1 MCAPSAWIVRAGV
14 VSCLAFVRCVCV
26 HRARRAVHEP
36 DRDARVNWVR
46 QQEPSVCV
54 RARTWCGRAERV
66 RARRNDRRAI
76 VEDLVVRAIRR
87 EEVELIKRR
96 MVAVEAVEQAA
107 LGAASSIR
115 GSCASE
121 RVVRGTVKLAGAW
134 WSSRAVGA
142 SWVRLTGYKAPL

>member
-1 MCAPSAWIVRAGV
+1 M
-14 VSCLAFVRCVCV
+14 
-26 HRARRAVHEP
+26 
-36 DRDARVNWVR
+36 
-46 QQEPSVCV
+46 
-54 RARTWCGRAERV
+54 RTWRGRAEHV
-66 RARRNDRRAI
+66 CACRNDRRAI
-76 VEDLVVRAIRR
+76 VEDLVVRAIWR

-121 RVVRGTVKLAGAW
+121 RVVRGTTKLAGAW

-142 SWVRLTGYKAPL
+142 SWVRLMGYKAPL

>member
-1 MCAPSAWIVRAGV
+1 M
-14 VSCLAFVRCVCV
+14 
-26 HRARRAVHEP
+26 HEP

-54 RARTWCGRAERV
+54 CVRARTWRGRAERV

-76 VEDLVVRAIRR
+76 VNDLVVRTIRR
-87 EEVELIKRR
+87 EEVELIKRG

-121 RVVRGTVKLAGAW
+121 RVVRGTAKLAGAW
-134 WSSRAVGA
+134 RSSRAVGA
-142 SWVRLTGYKAPL
+142 SWVRLTGYKVPL

>member
-1 MCAPSAWIVRAGV
+1 VCAPSAWIVRAGI
-14 VSCLAFVRCVCV
+14 VSCSACVRCVCV
-26 HRARRAVHEP
+26 RRARRAVHEP

-87 EEVELIKRR
+87 EELELIKRR

-121 RVVRGTVKLAGAW
+121 RVVRGTAKLAGAW
-134 WSSRAVGA
+134 RSSRAVGA
-142 SWVRLTGYKAPL
+142 SWVRPTGYKAPL